1 MPARAV
7 DIAINVN
14 IIISSLFFVC
24 SVYCLTITQ
33 TIFATFI
40 ATNPP
45 TRSPIPSANISF
57 SSFCLFFSL
66 LCLCPYQM
74 WERSRYVP
82 AVAAAQT
89 PSTTNAAPIVFSSF
103 LLYCLFYH
111 SRSDFLFLRNT
122 KYPMIEPRTRS
133 LSVLVIEYLADN
145 ESGQIFPVIR
155 QSRKLPATKAV
166 TKIMNFVLRLSFPV
180 FFSVSS
186 IVCVLFAVIVFVIF
200 ISPLF
205 CVC

>member
-82 AVAAAQT
+82 TVATAQI
-89 PSTTNAAPIVFSSF
+89 PSTAIAPIVFSSF
-103 LLYCLFYH
+103 IIDRYGWLNGENVYSQTSKSEACCSCYCSCYQCCDHCFVPPLFYCLYCLF
-111 SRSDFLFLRNT
+111 LFV
-122 KYPMIEPRTRS
+122 S
-133 LSVLVIEYLADN
+133 L
-145 ESGQIFPVIR
+145 
-155 QSRKLPATKAV
+155 
-166 TKIMNFVLRLSFPV
+166 
-180 FFSVSS
+180 
-186 IVCVLFAVIVFVIF
+186 AVIT
-200 ISPLF
+200 
-205 CVC
+205 